1 MIEHQKLTE
10 QMRQELL
17 STLQQRFEKHMYRHE
32 SVVWEDIEKKLKSN
46 EALLETLYLMEI
58 TGGEPDVIQ
67 LDLSRDEII
76 YCDCSK
82 ETPVQRRN
90 ICYDHK
96 ALLARKKFPP
106 EDSAMNMAETMG
118 INMLTVDMYHQL
130 QNIEPFDLKTSSW
143 LLTPQK
149 IRGLGG
155 ALFGDRR
162 YDTVFIYHNGAD
174 SYYGV
179 RSFRGYVKIK

>member
-1 MIEHQKLTE
+1 MIEKIKLTE
-10 QMRQELL
+10 QMRNELIE
-17 STLQQRFEKHMYRHE
+17 TLQTRFTKHMYRHE
-32 SVVWEDIEKKLKSN
+32 SINWTSV
-46 EALLETLYLMEI
+46 EAKILQDANLFETLYLMET

-67 LDLSRDEII
+67 LDLNSNEII

-82 ETPVQRRN
+82 ETPVGRRN
-90 ICYDHK
+90 ICYDQK

-106 EDSAMNMAETMG
+106 EDSAMHVAEVIG
-118 INMLTVDMYHQL
+118 ISMLTVQMYHQL

-143 LLTPQK
+143 LATPEK
-149 IRGLGG
+149 IRNLGG

-179 RSFRGYVKIK
+179 RGFRGYITI